1 MLYSSECHRTG
12 RASLATSLAAGSRV
26 SSWAGGRLEVGLL
39 GVGLLEGGGGVK
51 GDVGPSMM

>member
-1 MLYSSECHRTG
+1 MPSNWKSTVWLLEV
-12 RASLATSLAAGSRV
+12 GSAV
-26 SSWAGGRLEVGLL
+26 GLGVRLEVGLL